1 MRIKLKR
8 LGNDKRYVFTAVFA
22 RFGFM
27 QSYKGYPLKTVLL
40 TEICLDGQIIT
51 DHLWFT
57 CGKRLASMHLAP
69 GEKIVFEARVAIYYK
84 YNIVT
89 KEKEIDY
96 KLAYPTKIKKI

>member
-8 LGNDKRYVFTAVFA
+8 LGNDKRYVFTAEFA

-40 TEICLDGQIIT
+40 REIRLDGQIIT

-57 CGKRLASMHLAP
+57 CGKRLASMNLAP

-84 YNIVT
+84 
-89 KEKEIDY
+89 
-96 KLAYPTKIKKI
+96 

>member
-1 MRIKLKR
+1 MRLKLKK
-8 LGNDKRYVFTAVFA
+8 LGIDKRYVFTAVFA

-27 QSYKGYPLKTVLL
+27 HSYKGYPLKTVLL
-40 TEICLDGQIIT
+40 REICLDGQIIT

-57 CGKRLASMHLAP
+57 CGKRLASMHLVP

-84 YNIVT
+84 YDIVT
-89 KEKEIDY
+89 KKKEIDY